1 MQFKTLF
8 KLQDIRDN
16 GVDDSQYL
24 HSLTYVDLDNET
36 LRYID
41 GEDVDRLAAISKAL
55 DYIVRQRSVSER
67 TMRSV
72 LTEQQFAA
80 YVESFNWS
88 MSPAEDDQSVDIPW
102 QLQEYMQQIR
112 SGDRYTRIANLFKRC
127 KKRDHNGRTA
137 FGRYEA
143 KAFGCYEE
151 AVMDL
156 LNYIDTDPKTNPNAD
171 AALAGEILRCLDRDV
186 SAKHGEGPDIS
197 ASGVP
202 RVRGTKSKYT
212 QIDAQPV
219 VGERLRRHWRQR
231 EALCAAALELIYDE
245 PDEALSEQQQE
256 KLRQRFLSNF
266 GIVLK
271 KPDAQSETGISKM
284 QRLLDE
290 LDDEDE

>member
-1 MQFKTLF
+1 VQFRTLF

-36 LRYID
+36 LRYIS
-41 GEDVDRLAAISKAL
+41 GENVDRLAAISKAL

-72 LTEQQFAA
+72 LTAEQFAA

-171 AALAGEILRCLDRDV
+171 ATLAGEILRCLDRDV
-186 SAKHGEGPDIS
+186 SAEHGQGPDIS

-212 QIDAQPV
+212 QIDAEPV
-219 VGERLRRHWRQR
+219 VGERLRKHWRQR

-245 PDEALSEQQQE
+245 PDEALTEQQQE

-290 LDDEDE
+290 LDEDE